1 MKRLIHS
8 IRVAGALLGLVAAFG
23 CSHPV
28 QAQDVAQG
36 TFVLPFEVQWHRTTL
51 PPGEYHFKLQSRSVE
66 GTLLI
71 RDASYRGKAMV
82 IAMTKVDFSGPSVL
96 TVVKRDGK
104 RYVSSLVLESIGVKL
119 EYRVPSQKTEDGELR
134 EASVQI
140 IPVQIAGS

>member
-1 MKRLIHS
+1 M
-8 IRVAGALLGLVAAFG
+8 VTGV
-23 CSHPV
+23 
-28 QAQDVAQG
+28 
-36 TFVLPFEVQWHRTTL
+36 T
-51 PPGEYHFKLQSRSVE
+51 
-66 GTLLI
+66 
-71 RDASYRGKAMV
+71 RD
-82 IAMTKVDFSGPSVL
+82 DFSGPSVL